1 MYMCKG
7 GYFTVGKNIFITE
20 DDDSIR
26 ALVKVALEG
35 YDHNVYDFET
45 AEEALEMAEKVKPDL
60 AIFDIM
66 LPGMQGTEAV
76 KKLRQNDKFKKL
88 PIIILTAKD
97 SEIDKIIGLDSGA
110 DDYVTKPFSVMEL
123 MARVRSQL
131 RRTED
136 QTVNYKEL
144 GVLKINTD
152 TREVFVKGEQTV
164 LTFKEYELLIYLI
177 DNTHRVVTRDE
188 LLNKIWGYEYTGE
201 TRTIDIHIRT
211 LRQKIGPAGEYIK
224 TIRGMGY
231 RISKD

>member
-1 MYMCKG
+1 M
-7 GYFTVGKNIFITE
+7 GKNIFITE

-97 SEIDKIIGLDSGA
+97 SEVDKIIGLDSGA

-152 TREVFVKGEQTV
+152 TREVFVNGEQAV

>member
-1 MYMCKG
+1 MS
-7 GYFTVGKNIFITE
+7 KNIFLTE
-20 DDDSIR
+20 DDESIR

-35 YDHNVYDFET
+35 YNHTVYDFET
-45 AEEALEMAEKVKPDL
+45 AEEALEKMKTIKPDL

-76 KKLRQNDKFKKL
+76 KILRNNDKFKKM
-88 PIIILTAKD
+88 PIIMLTAKD
-97 SEIDKIIGLDSGA
+97 SEVDKVVGLDSGA

-131 RRTED
+131 RRTEED
-136 QTVNYKEL
+136 TVSYKEM
-144 GVLKINTD
+144 GCLKINTD
-152 TREVFVKGEQTV
+152 TREVFVNEKLVV
-164 LTFKEYELLIYLI
+164 LTFKEYELLLYLI

-211 LRQKIGPAGEYIK
+211 LRQKISPGGEYIK
-224 TIRGMGY
+224 TVRGMGY
-231 RISKD
+231 RMSKD

>member
-1 MYMCKG
+1 MS
-7 GYFTVGKNIFITE
+7 KNIFITE
-20 DDDSIR
+20 DDESIR
-26 ALVKVALEG
+26 ALIKVALEG
-35 YDHNVYDFET
+35 YNHNVYDFET
-45 AEEALEMAEKVKPDL
+45 AEEALEKMKTVKPDL
-60 AIFDIM
+60 AIFDLM

-76 KKLRQNDKFKKL
+76 KKLRESNKLKKL

-131 RRTED
+131 RRTEENI
-136 QTVNYKEL
+136 VNYKEM
-144 GVLKINTD
+144 GSLKINTD
-152 TREVFVKGEQTV
+152 TREVFVNNQPVT

-211 LRQKIGPAGEYIK
+211 LRQKIGSAGEYIK
-224 TIRGMGY
+224 TVRGMGY
-231 RISKD
+231 RISKDWKYVKSNI

>member
-1 MYMCKG
+1 MS
-7 GYFTVGKNIFITE
+7 KNIFITE
-20 DDDSIR
+20 DDESIR
-26 ALVKVALEG
+26 ALIKVALEG
-35 YDHNVYDFET
+35 YNHRVYDFET
-45 AEEALEMAEKVKPDL
+45 AEEALEAMEKVKPDL

-76 KKLRQNDKFKKL
+76 KRLRQNDRYKKV

-97 SEIDKIIGLDSGA
+97 SEVDKIIGLDSGA

-131 RRTED
+131 RRTEE
-136 QTVNYKEL
+136 QAVNYREMGIL
-144 GVLKINTD
+144 RINTD
-152 TREVFVKGEQTV
+152 TREVFVKDEPAV

-211 LRQKIGPAGEYIK
+211 LRQKIGAAGEYIK
-224 TIRGMGY
+224 TVRGMGY

>member
-1 MYMCKG
+1 MS
-7 GYFTVGKNIFITE
+7 KNIFLTE
-20 DDDSIR
+20 DDESIR

-35 YDHNVYDFET
+35 YNHTVYDFET
-45 AEEALEMAEKVKPDL
+45 AEEALEKMKTIKPDL

-76 KKLRQNDKFKKL
+76 KILRNNDKFKKM
-88 PIIILTAKD
+88 PIIMLTAKD
-97 SEIDKIIGLDSGA
+97 SEVDKVVGLDSGA

-131 RRTED
+131 RRTEED
-136 QTVNYKEL
+136 TISYKEM
-144 GVLKINTD
+144 GCLKVNTD
-152 TREVFVKGEQTV
+152 TREVFVNEKLVV
-164 LTFKEYELLIYLI
+164 LTFKEYELLLYLI

-211 LRQKIGPAGEYIK
+211 LRQKISPAGEYIK
-224 TIRGMGY
+224 TVRGMGY
-231 RISKD
+231 RMSKD

>member
-1 MYMCKG
+1 M
-7 GYFTVGKNIFITE
+7 GKTIFITE
-20 DDDSIR
+20 DDESIR
-26 ALVKVALEG
+26 ALIKVALEG
-35 YDHNVYDFET
+35 YDHKVYDFET
-45 AEEALEMAEKVKPDL
+45 AEEALETAEKIKPDL
-60 AIFDIM
+60 AIFDVM

-76 KKLRQNDKFKKL
+76 KRLRQEDKFKKL

-131 RRTED
+131 RRTEE

-144 GVLKINTD
+144 GILRVNTD
-152 TREVFVKGEQTV
+152 TREVFVNDEAAV

-177 DNTHRVVTRDE
+177 DNSHRVVTRDE

-211 LRQKIGPAGEYIK
+211 LRQKIGTAGEYIK

>member
-1 MYMCKG
+1 MS
-7 GYFTVGKNIFITE
+7 KNIFITE
-20 DDDSIR
+20 DDESIR
-26 ALVKVALEG
+26 ALIKVALEG
-35 YDHNVYDFET
+35 YNHSVYDFET
-45 AEEALEMAEKVKPDL
+45 AEEALEKMKTVKPDL
-60 AIFDIM
+60 AIFDLM

-76 KKLRQNDKFKKL
+76 KKLRESNKFKKL

-97 SEIDKIIGLDSGA
+97 DEIDKIIGLDSGA

-131 RRTED
+131 RRTEEN
-136 QTVNYKEL
+136 TVNYKEIGL
-144 GVLKINTD
+144 LKINID
-152 TREVFVKGEQTV
+152 TREVFVNNQPVT

-211 LRQKIGPAGEYIK
+211 LRQKIGHAGEYIK
-224 TIRGMGY
+224 TVRGMGY

>member
-1 MYMCKG
+1 M
-7 GYFTVGKNIFITE
+7 GKNIFITE
-20 DDDSIR
+20 DDESIR
-26 ALVKVALEG
+26 ALIKVALEG

-76 KKLRQNDKFKKL
+76 KRLRQNDKFKKL

-131 RRTED
+131 RRTEE

-144 GVLKINTD
+144 GILKINTD
-152 TREVFVKGEQTV
+152 TREVFVNNEPAV

-211 LRQKIGPAGEYIK
+211 LRQKIGAAGEYIK
-224 TIRGMGY
+224 TVRGMGY
-231 RISKD
+231 RISKDW

>member
-1 MYMCKG
+1 MYINKG
-7 GYFTVGKNIFITE
+7 GHFTVGKNIFITE
-20 DDDSIR
+20 DDESIR
-26 ALVKVALEG
+26 ALIKVALEG

-76 KKLRQNDKFKKL
+76 KRLRQNDKFKKL

-131 RRTED
+131 RRTEE

-144 GVLKINTD
+144 GILKINTD
-152 TREVFVKGEQTV
+152 TREVFVNNEPAV

-211 LRQKIGPAGEYIK
+211 LRQKIGAAGEYIK
-224 TIRGMGY
+224 TVRGMGY

>member
-1 MYMCKG
+1 MS
-7 GYFTVGKNIFITE
+7 KNIFLTE
-20 DDDSIR
+20 DDESIR

-35 YDHNVYDFET
+35 YNHTVYDFET
-45 AEEALEMAEKVKPDL
+45 AEEALEKMKTIKPDL

-76 KKLRQNDKFKKL
+76 KILRNNDKFKKI
-88 PIIILTAKD
+88 PIIMLTAKD
-97 SEIDKIIGLDSGA
+97 SEVDKVVGLDSGA

-131 RRTED
+131 RRTEED
-136 QTVNYKEL
+136 TISYKEM
-144 GVLKINTD
+144 GCLKINTD
-152 TREVFVKGEQTV
+152 TREVFVNEKLVV
-164 LTFKEYELLIYLI
+164 LTFKEYELLLYLI

-211 LRQKIGPAGEYIK
+211 LRQKISPGGEYIK
-224 TIRGMGY
+224 TVRGMGY
-231 RISKD
+231 RMSKD